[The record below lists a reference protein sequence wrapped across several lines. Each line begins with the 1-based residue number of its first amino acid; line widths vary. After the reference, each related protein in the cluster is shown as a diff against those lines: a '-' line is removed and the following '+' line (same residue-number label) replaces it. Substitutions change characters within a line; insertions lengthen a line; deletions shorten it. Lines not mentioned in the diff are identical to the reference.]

1 VTTLRIAHAE
11 PRPGRLANG
20 GFDTRG
26 YLVVLADDA
35 AHRAVPIWMPGAGHL
50 ADLLERPADQIVTD
64 GVPAELTTRLL
75 GAARARVTG
84 VDVDLTDAGA
94 AELSPEV
101 TVARIGLAGPAGT
114 RQVTGDLALGLALAA
129 AAGAPVRLADAV
141 LDRLAVPVPGDDLL
155 TPFLDRV
162 PPPPAR
168 PGRKRWPLA
177 TLRGPRPR
185 YEPRNLDF
193 ADGLDRWNLDSWPG
207 PDPDRPELDRP
218 DPDRPDPDRPD
229 PDRPDPARPDP
240 ENGSAAGTDAEPG
253 YSAAVDGPSAVLSSD
268 VPRPAGSAALVQAIY
283 ADDYHG
289 AAVTFSGEIRVD
301 ALTGQAGLR
310 LEILRHWA
318 DTREDHGLT
327 IASRHRDWARYEI
340 TVQIPADAD
349 LVRFGIALTGPGRI
363 ALRNPDLRR
372 AGPEAGPEAG
382 PGAGPGAGPEAGP
395 GTEPR

>member
-1 VTTLRIAHAE
+1 MTTVRIAHAE

-20 GFDTRG
+20 GFHTRG

-35 AHRAVPIWMPGAGHL
+35 GHRAVPIWMPGAGDL
-50 ADLLERPADQIVTD
+50 ADLLERPAGQIVTD
-64 GVPAELTTRLL
+64 GVPQEFTTRLL

-84 VDVDLTDAGA
+84 VDIDLTAAGA
-94 AELSPEV
+94 GELSPEV

-114 RQVTGDLALGLALAA
+114 RQVTADLGLGLALAA

-141 LDRLAVPVPGDDLL
+141 LDRLAVRVSGDDLL

-162 PPPPAR
+162 PPPAR

-193 ADGLDRWNLDSWPG
+193 ADGLDRWTLDSWPG
-207 PDPDRPELDRP
+207 PDPDGP
-218 DPDRPDPDRPD
+218 DPDRPDPE
-229 PDRPDPARPDP
+229 RPDP
-240 ENGSAAGTDAEPG
+240 ERPDPERQALAEGERDYAAAAE
-253 YSAAVDGPSAVLSSD
+253 GPSAVLSSA

-283 ADDYHG
+283 ADDYRG
-289 AAVTFSGEIRVD
+289 AIVTFSGEIRVN

-310 LEILRHWA
+310 LEILRNWWESLG
-318 DTREDHGLT
+318 TREDHGLT
-327 IASRHRDWARYEI
+327 IASRHRDWIRYEI

-349 LVRFGIALTGPGRI
+349 LIRFGTALTGLGRI
-363 ALRNPDLRR
+363 ALRNPDLRTDPR
-372 AGPEAGPEAG
+372 ADAEPAAGAP
-382 PGAGPGAGPEAGP
+382 
-395 GTEPR
+395 